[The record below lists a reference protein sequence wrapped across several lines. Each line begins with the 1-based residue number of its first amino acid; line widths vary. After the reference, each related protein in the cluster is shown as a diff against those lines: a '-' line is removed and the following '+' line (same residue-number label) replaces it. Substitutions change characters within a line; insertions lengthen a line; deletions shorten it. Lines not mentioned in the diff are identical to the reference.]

1 MNGEIKLNFGAHV
14 MSVNDKGEPG
24 FESSGSARTS
34 ITNEEME
41 KMIFEAKSFEEVYEN
56 LRASGVYL
64 TMTESKAVI
73 MPVNNGTVIF
83 YNDGQVQDKITL
95 DKELSPD
102 VALQIEAAQNR
113 DEIEEI
119 LVANKIIE
127 RPEKETEREVY
138 RDGRAELVDEAEVVD
153 ERDVRNNSA
162 IDLNRYARYN
172 DPERRRTREID
183 GLDR

>member
-1 MNGEIKLNFGAHV
+1 MNGEINVNFGAHM
-14 MSVNDKGEPG
+14 MSVDDKGSPEFG
-24 FESSGSARTS
+24 ASGSVSTN

-41 KMIFEAKSFEEVYEN
+41 KMIFQAQSFTEVYEN

-64 TMTESKAVI
+64 SMTDSKAVI

-83 YNDGQVQDKITL
+83 YNDGQLQDKITL

-119 LVANKIIE
+119 LIENNVIE
-127 RPEKETEREVY
+127 RPERETEREVY
-138 RDGRAELVDEAEVVD
+138 NGDKAEMVDQAEIVDGRSV
-153 ERDVRNNSA
+153 RDDGA
-162 IDLNRYARYN
+162 IAQNRYARYN
-172 DPERRRTREID
+172 DVERRRAREVD

>member
-1 MNGEIKLNFGAHV
+1 MNGDIKLNFGAHV
-14 MSVNDKGEPG
+14 MSINDKGELE
-24 FESSGSARTS
+24 FEGSGRAATN

-41 KMIFEAKSFEEVYEN
+41 KMIFEAQSFEEVYEN

-73 MPVNNGTVIF
+73 MPINNGTVIF

-138 RDGRAELVDEAEVVD
+138 RDGRAELV
-153 ERDVRNNSA
+153 RDVRNNSA
-162 IDLNRYARYN
+162 IDQNRYARYN
-172 DPERRRTREID
+172 DPERRRSREID

>member
-14 MSVNDKGEPG
+14 MSVNDKGEPE

-119 LVANKIIE
+119 LVANKAIE
-127 RPEKETEREVY
+127 RPEKETEREVSIDDKTEY
-138 RDGRAELVDEAEVVD
+138 VDKADNVYEKDIVKD
-153 ERDVRNNSA
+153 SA
-162 IDLNRYARYN
+162 IAQNRYARYN